1 MRAWGVLIYLSHIEY
16 SYDYRNIYRK
26 LFYMKG
32 GKMEY
37 RRIQK
42 TGKSTYIISLPK
54 SWADRNGIKAG
65 TEAAISENEDASL
78 TISMRSRNEDYVAR
92 INNSKNVEKSLQRII
107 AAYLAGANRIV
118 LKGDNS
124 ATVAEEARLLLSG
137 VEISEEKSDEITLDI
152 FYKDKNIGI
161 DALLRRMHTGCLTL
175 IQLCSR
181 MKEGETELKDEV
193 ERREK
198 EIDRLYILLL
208 RALSM
213 ENMRPALTISK
224 ALAAKSIERIS
235 DHAEG
240 IAKELPGGSD
250 SRQTTE
256 ALSLIGSV
264 YEKVMD
270 NFFAEASPEEL
281 HDLNSECKRK
291 LARLY
296 SQSDKEENRK
306 KRDATRGVL
315 ERCIRIAEYVDD
327 LMEMTDDMIAAKN
340 MTRAMQQRK
349 E

>member
-1 MRAWGVLIYLSHIEY
+1 
-16 SYDYRNIYRK
+16 
-26 LFYMKG
+26 
-32 GKMEY
+32 MEY

-54 SWADRNGIKAG
+54 SWADRNGITAG
-65 TEAAISENEDASL
+65 TEAAINENEDSSL
-78 TISMRSRNEDYVAR
+78 TLSIRSRNEDYVAR
-92 INNSKNVEKSLQRII
+92 IHSSKNVENNLQRII
-107 AAYLAGANRIV
+107 AAYLAGANKIV

-124 ATVAEEARLLLSG
+124 ATVAEEARLMLSG

-152 FYKDKNIGI
+152 FYKDKNISI
-161 DALLRRMHTGCLTL
+161 DALLRRMHTGCMTL

-181 MKEGETELKDEV
+181 MRVGETELKNEV

-198 EIDRLYILLL
+198 EIDRLYMLLL

-240 IAKELPGGSD
+240 IARELPGGSD
-250 SRQTTE
+250 KKHTAE
-256 ALSLIGSV
+256 ALSLVGAI
-264 YEKVMD
+264 YEKAMEG
-270 NFFAEASPEEL
+270 FFAEKSSEEM
-281 HDLNSECKRK
+281 HDLNSDCKRK

-296 SQSDKEENRK
+296 SQSEKEEDRK
-306 KRDATRGVL
+306 RRDATKGIL

-327 LMEMTDDMIAAKN
+327 LMEITDDMIAAKN
-340 MTRAMQQRK
+340 MAMSIQHK
-349 E
+349 AE